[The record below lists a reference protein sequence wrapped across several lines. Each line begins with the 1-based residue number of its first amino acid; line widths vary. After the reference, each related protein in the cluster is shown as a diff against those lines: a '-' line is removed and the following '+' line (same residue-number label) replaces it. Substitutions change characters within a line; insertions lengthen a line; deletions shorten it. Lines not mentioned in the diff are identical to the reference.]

1 MKERLFIRENAPDY
15 ISLSECDE
23 AEMLSSIGLD
33 CADSIY
39 RHIDSRFL
47 LPKTR
52 LGKGKSAEETLSML
66 REISEKNR
74 KFKHFFLGD
83 SLPVWRVEKIAA
95 EVSNMRGL
103 STAYTPYQPER
114 SQGTLVTHWLYQ
126 CAMSALTGF
135 EAVNC
140 SL

>member
-52 LGKGKSAEETLSML
+52 LGKGKSAEETLSMI
-66 REISEKNR
+66 RKKIEKN
-74 KFKHFFLGD
+74 
-83 SLPVWRVEKIAA
+83 I
-95 EVSNMRGL
+95 
-103 STAYTPYQPER
+103 
-114 SQGTLVTHWLYQ
+114 
-126 CAMSALTGF
+126 
-135 EAVNC
+135 
-140 SL
+140 